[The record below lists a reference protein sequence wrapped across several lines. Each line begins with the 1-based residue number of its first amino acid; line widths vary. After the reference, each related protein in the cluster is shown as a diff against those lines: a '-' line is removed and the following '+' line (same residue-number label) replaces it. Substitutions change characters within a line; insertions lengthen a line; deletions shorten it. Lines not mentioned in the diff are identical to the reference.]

1 MTIASIA
8 AKNIRRR
15 LFRSVTLALAVA
27 LVSGLLFAG
36 AVSMKSILTSI
47 KIGTERLGADLM
59 IVPAGHEHEAMSALI
74 ASKPSVFYM
83 PYDVFE
89 KAKKV
94 KGVKKASPQLFIKS
108 AQYECCSFVDT
119 LLVAFDP
126 ETDFTVL
133 PWLEGKLDH
142 PLKKGEVLL
151 GRSIPV
157 AKGEI
162 MSFYGK
168 PLTVAGFFAETGLKN
183 IDNGAYMTIESAR
196 EMIHESKK
204 NAKET
209 LNVDDNVISTVLVQL
224 EQNVSAERAAV
235 FVEYE
240 IPGVKAITTQEVIG
254 SVKRQMNVLLKTIVG
269 IGASLWLVTMVLIA
283 VVFSMIVN
291 ERQREIGL
299 LRSMGAKRTIVFS
312 LIIIEASL
320 ISVAGGIAGI
330 VAGFAILS
338 SLKETIMSAFKLP
351 YLWPDNVF
359 IIIAGIITI
368 LVAVITGVLAS
379 FYPAVRSSLMEPY
392 EAIRKG
398 E

>member
-1 MTIASIA
+1 MTIVSIA
-8 AKNIRRR
+8 AKNIKRR
-15 LFRSVTLALAVA
+15 LFRSITLVIAVA

-36 AVSMKSILTSI
+36 AVSMKSVLTSI

-126 ETDFTVL
+126 ESDFTVL

-142 PLKKGEVLL
+142 PLAKNEVLL

-157 AKGEI
+157 AKGDS

-183 IDNGAYMTIESAR
+183 IDNGAYMTIETAR

-204 NAKET
+204 NAREVLKI
-209 LNVDDNVISTVLVQL
+209 DDNAISTVLVQL
-224 EQNVSAERAAV
+224 EPDVSAERAAV
-235 FVEYE
+235 FIEYE
-240 IPGVKAITTQEVIG
+240 IPGVKAVTTQEVIG
-254 SVKRQMNVLLKTIVG
+254 SVKRQMNVLLKTIAG
-269 IGASLWLVTMVLIA
+269 IGISLWLVTMILIA

-299 LRSMGAKRTIVFS
+299 LRSMGAKRTSVFS
-312 LIIIEASL
+312 LIIIEASI
-320 ISVAGGIAGI
+320 ISISGGIAGI
-330 VAGFAILS
+330 AAGWVILS
-338 SLKETIMSAFKLP
+338 SLKQTIMSAFKLP
-351 YLWPDNVF
+351 YLWPETFF
-359 IIIAGIITI
+359 IATTASATVIAA
-368 LVAVITGVLAS
+368 LITGVLAA
-379 FYPAVRSSLMEPY
+379 FYPALRSSLMEPY

>member
-1 MTIASIA
+1 MTIVSIA
-8 AKNIRRR
+8 AKNIKRR
-15 LFRSVTLALAVA
+15 LFRSITLVLAVA

-36 AVSMKSILTSI
+36 AVSMKSVLTSI

-133 PWLEGKLDH
+133 PWLEEKLDH
-142 PLKKGEVLL
+142 PFTKNEVLL

-157 AKGEI
+157 AKGEE

-168 PLTVAGFFAETGLKN
+168 PLTVVGFFAETGLKN
-183 IDNGAYMTIESAR
+183 IDNGAYMTLETAR
-196 EMIHESKK
+196 EMIHSSKK

-209 LNVDDNVISTVLVQL
+209 LNIEDNMISTVLVQL
-224 EQNVSAERAAV
+224 EPDVSAERAAV
-235 FVEYE
+235 FIEYE
-240 IPGVKAITTQEVIG
+240 IPGVKAVTTQEVIG
-254 SVKRQMNVLLKTIVG
+254 SVKRQMNVLLKTIAG
-269 IGASLWLVTMVLIA
+269 IGISLWLVTMILIA

-299 LRSMGAKRTIVFS
+299 LRSMGAKRTSVFL
-312 LIIIEASL
+312 LIIIEASI
-320 ISVAGGIAGI
+320 ISICGGIAGI
-330 VAGFAILS
+330 AAGWAILS
-338 SLKETIMSAFKLP
+338 SLKQTIMSAFKLP
-351 YLWPDNVF
+351 YLWPETFF
-359 IIIAGIITI
+359 IATAASATV
-368 LVAVITGVLAS
+368 LAALITGLLAA
-379 FYPAVRSSLMEPY
+379 FYPALRSSFMEPY

>member
-1 MTIASIA
+1 MTIVSIA
-8 AKNIRRR
+8 AKNLRRR
-15 LFRSVTLALAVA
+15 LFRSITLMLAVA

-36 AVSMKSILTSI
+36 AVSMKSVLTSI
-47 KIGTERLGADLM
+47 KIGMERLGADLM
-59 IVPAGHEHEAMSALI
+59 IVPSGHEHEAMTALI

-94 KGVKKASPQLFIKS
+94 KGVKRASPQLFIKS

-142 PLKKGEVLL
+142 PLKKGEVIL

-168 PLTVAGFFAETGLKN
+168 GLTVAGFFAETGLKN
-183 IDNGAYMTIESAR
+183 IDNGAYMTIETAR

-209 LNVDDNVISTVLVQL
+209 LNVGDNVISTVLVQL
-224 EQNVSAERAAV
+224 NPDVSAERAAV
-235 FVEYE
+235 FIEYE
-240 IPGVKAITTQEVIG
+240 IPGVKAVTTQEVIG
-254 SVKRQMNVLLKTIVG
+254 SVKKQMNVLIKTIAA

-299 LRSMGAKRTIVFS
+299 LRSMGAKRTAVFS
-312 LIIIEASL
+312 LILIEAGIISL
-320 ISVAGGIAGI
+320 FGGLAGIA
-330 VAGFAILS
+330 AGWAILS
-338 SLKETIMSAFKLP
+338 SLKESIMSAFKLP
-351 YLWPDNVF
+351 YLWPESFF
-359 IIIAGIITI
+359 IAAAGGATA
-368 LVAVITGVLAS
+368 LVALITGLLAA

>member
-15 LFRSVTLALAVA
+15 LFRSITLALAVA

-74 ASKPSVFYM
+74 SSKPSVFYM

-94 KGVKKASPQLFIKS
+94 KGVKKASPQLFLKS

-142 PLKKGEVLL
+142 PLKKDEVLL
-151 GRSIPV
+151 GRAIPV
-157 AKGEI
+157 AKGES

-183 IDNGAYMTIESAR
+183 IDNGAYMTIETAR
-196 EMIHESKK
+196 EMIHASKK
-204 NAKET
+204 SAKEA

-224 EQNVSAERAAV
+224 EPNVSAERAAV
-235 FVEYE
+235 FIEYE
-240 IPGVKAITTQEVIG
+240 ISGVKAVTTQEVIG
-254 SVKRQMNVLLKTIVG
+254 SVKRQMNVLLKTIAAVG
-269 IGASLWLVTMVLIA
+269 ISLWLVTMVLIA

-299 LRSMGAKRTIVFS
+299 LRSMGAKRTSVFS
-312 LIIIEASL
+312 LVIIEAA
-320 ISVAGGIAGI
+320 IVSVSGGIAGI
-330 VAGFAILS
+330 AAGWAILS
-338 SLKETIMSAFKLP
+338 SLKGSIMAAFKLP
-351 YLWPDNVF
+351 YLWPDSVF
-359 IIIAGIITI
+359 IAAAALLTV
-368 LVAVITGVLAS
+368 LAALATGVLAA
-379 FYPAVRSSLMEPY
+379 FYPALRSSFMEPY

>member
-1 MTIASIA
+1 MTIISIA

-15 LFRSVTLALAVA
+15 LFRSITLVLSVA

-36 AVSMKSILTSI
+36 AVSMKSVLTSI

-94 KGVKKASPQLFIKS
+94 KGIKKASPQLFIKS

-142 PLKKGEVLL
+142 PLTKNEVLL

-157 AKGEI
+157 AKGEA

-168 PLTVAGFFAETGLKN
+168 PFTVAGFFAETGLKN
-183 IDNGAYMTIESAR
+183 IDNGAYMTIEAAR
-196 EMIHESKK
+196 EMIYESKK
-204 NAKET
+204 NAKEV
-209 LNVDDNVISTVLVQL
+209 LKIDDNAISTVLVQL
-224 EQNVSAERAAV
+224 EPEVSAERAAV
-235 FVEYE
+235 FIEYE
-240 IPGVKAITTQEVIG
+240 IPGVKAVTTQEVIG
-254 SVKRQMNVLLKTIVG
+254 SVKRQMNVLLKTITG
-269 IGASLWLVTMVLIA
+269 IGFSLWFVTMILIA

-299 LRSMGAKRTIVFS
+299 LRSMGAKRTSVFL
-312 LIIIEASL
+312 LIIIEAGI
-320 ISVAGGIAGI
+320 ISIMGGFAGIA
-330 VAGFAILS
+330 AGWAVLS
-338 SLKETIMSAFKLP
+338 SLRESIMSAFKLP
-351 YLWPDNVF
+351 YLWPESIFVAAA
-359 IIIAGIITI
+359 AGATV
-368 LVAVITGVLAS
+368 LAALFTGVLSA
-379 FYPAVRSSLMEPY
+379 FYPALRSSLMEPY

>member
-1 MTIASIA
+1 MTIISIA

-15 LFRSVTLALAVA
+15 LFRSITLILAVA

-36 AVSMKSILTSI
+36 AVSMKSVLTSI
-47 KIGTERLGADLM
+47 KIGTDRLGADLM
-59 IVPAGHEHEAMSALI
+59 IVPAGHEHEAMSAII

-94 KGVKKASPQLFIKS
+94 NGVKKASPQLFIKS

-142 PLKKGEVLL
+142 PLQKDEVIL

-157 AKGEI
+157 AKGDT

-168 PLTVAGFFAETGLKN
+168 ALKVAGFFAETGLKN
-183 IDNGAYMTIESAR
+183 IDNGAYMTIETAR

-209 LNVDDNVISTVLVQL
+209 LNIADNVISTVLVQL
-224 EQNVSAERAAV
+224 APEISAERAAV
-235 FVEYE
+235 FIEYE
-240 IPGVKAITTQEVIG
+240 IPGVKAVTTQEVIG
-254 SVKRQMNVLLKTIVG
+254 SVKKQMNVLIKTIAS
-269 IGASLWLVTMVLIA
+269 IGVSLWIVTIVLIA

-299 LRSMGAKRTIVFS
+299 LRSMGAKRTSVFS
-312 LIIIEASL
+312 LILIEAGIISL
-320 ISVAGGIAGI
+320 CGGFAGI
-330 VAGFAILS
+330 VAGWVILS
-338 SLKETIMSAFKLP
+338 SLKESLMTAFKLP
-351 YLWPDNVF
+351 YLWPAGSF
-359 IIIAGIITI
+359 IIAAGAA
-368 LVAVITGVLAS
+368 AVFAALLTGLLAAV
-379 FYPAVRSSLMEPY
+379 YPALRSSLMEPY